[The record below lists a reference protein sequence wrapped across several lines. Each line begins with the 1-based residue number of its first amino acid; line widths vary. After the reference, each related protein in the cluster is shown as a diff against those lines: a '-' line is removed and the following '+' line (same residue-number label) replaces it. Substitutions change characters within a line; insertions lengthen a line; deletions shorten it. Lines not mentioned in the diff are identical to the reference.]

1 MHLPT
6 HFTKSLDS
14 EIRTLSSIFENQL
27 YVRIPVGHKHCEILR
42 RYTSDPGQ
50 GVHLHVVQS
59 GETEADLQTLSL
71 GSHSTFINNVL
82 NFGGSFR

>member
-6 HFTKSLDS
+6 HFIKSLGS
-14 EIRTLSSIFENQL
+14 EIRTLLCIFENQL
-27 YVRIPVGHKHCEILR
+27 YARIPVGRKHCEILR

-59 GETEADLQTLSL
+59 GENEADLQTLSL
-71 GSHSTFINNVL
+71 GATPRF
-82 NFGGSFR
+82 